1 MAMWW
6 IAGGERV
13 GLGNGASAIF
23 SQGGVV
29 TFTAADSIFRADDVG
44 KTLRLTD
51 CTTGANN
58 GNKVISRYISAKHRS
73 RYIPGRIGKQ
83 DLRQRVERR
92 RVRLD
97 ERRKLGRSSDR
108 EHLDVGRRKHADRRD
123 AIDGRQRLRG
133 SVPD

>member
-1 MAMWW
+1 MWW

-58 GNKVISRYISAKHRS
+58 GNKVISRYISATQVQ
-73 RYIPGRIGKQ
+73 YVQ
-83 DLRQRVERR
+83 
-92 RVRLD
+92 
-97 ERRKLGRSSDR
+97 
-108 EHLDVGRRKHADRRD
+108 A
-123 AIDGRQRLRG
+123 G
-133 SVPD
+133 SVSETYAKVLSVDGYD